1 LVCNRPLLPLLVQ
14 LARVLQQLAQRRLV
28 LLQLVLALL
37 LFRHKHLIKQA
48 IMLEQGVLISFAWS
62 LS

>member
-1 LVCNRPLLPLLVQ
+1 MAYNRPLLPLLVPV
-14 LARVLQQLAQRRLV
+14 LALLPLALWRLV
-28 LLQLVLALL
+28 LLPLVLALL